1 MRMCTLML
9 VAAALISQSVRAED
23 LTVLYKAKC
32 QVCHGE
38 DGKGHTPMGGKL
50 AVRSFRS
57 PEILKLPDA
66 VLIQCITKGR
76 NKMPAYDKQ
85 LTPEQIEGLVKYLRA
100 LK

>member
-1 MRMCTLML
+1 M
-9 VAAALISQSVRAED
+9 SQSARAED
-23 LTVLYKAKC
+23 PAVPYKAKC

-38 DGKGHTPMGGKL
+38 DGKGHTVMGEKT

-66 VLIQCITKGR
+66 VLIHCVTKGR
-76 NKMPAYDKQ
+76 NKMPAYEKQ
-85 LTPEQIEGLVKYLRA
+85 FTSEQIEGLVKYIRS